1 MGKLTIQK
9 VSFIITTGGI
19 KMNKSVCVALGNAVR
34 ATRKSKN
41 LSQEAL
47 AEKLGVCKRTIMDIE
62 KNTGNPKFELLCMLV
77 RELDLPLY
85 EVFYPEVSDSSEMK
99 NVLMKELS
107 DCSDYEMKIILSV
120 VKSLRDT
127 LKNKDKNI

>member
-1 MGKLTIQK
+1 
-9 VSFIITTGGI
+9 
-19 KMNKSVCVALGNAVR
+19 MNKSVSALGSVVR

-47 AEKLGVCKRTIMDIE
+47 AERLGVCKRTIIDIE

-85 EVFYPEVSDSSEMK
+85 QVFYPELAENLEMK

-107 DCSDYEMKIILSV
+107 DCSNSELKVILPV
-120 VKSLRDT
+120 IKSLRKT
-127 LKNKDKNI
+127 LKDEKGIIY

>member
-1 MGKLTIQK
+1 MNQS
-9 VSFIITTGGI
+9 VS
-19 KMNKSVCVALGNAVR
+19 ALGSAVR

-47 AEKLGVCKRTIMDIE
+47 AEKLGICKRTIIDIE
-62 KNTGNPKFELLCMLV
+62 KNTGNPKFELLCLLV

-85 EVFYPEVSDSSEMK
+85 QVFYPEIAESSETR

-107 DCSDYEMKIILSV
+107 DCSDYEMKVILSV

-127 LKNKDKNI
+127 LKSEKDKKVLDILNKE

>member
-1 MGKLTIQK
+1 
-9 VSFIITTGGI
+9 
-19 KMNKSVCVALGNAVR
+19 MNQSVNVLGSVVR

-47 AEKLGVCKRTIMDIE
+47 AEKLGVCKRTIIDIE

-85 EVFYPEVSDSSEMK
+85 QVFYPEVSENMEMK

-107 DCSDYEMKIILSV
+107 DCSVYEMKVILSV
-120 VKSLRDT
+120 VKSLRCT
-127 LKNKDKNI
+127 LKSERDVI

>member
-1 MGKLTIQK
+1 MNQS
-9 VSFIITTGGI
+9 VS
-19 KMNKSVCVALGNAVR
+19 ALGSVVR
-34 ATRKSKN
+34 ATRKKKN

-85 EVFYPEVSDSSEMK
+85 EVFYPEVSDNSEMK

-107 DCSDYEMKIILSV
+107 DCSDYEMKVILSV
-120 VKSLRDT
+120 VKSLRHT
-127 LKNKDKNI
+127 LRSEEKIKDIS

>member
-1 MGKLTIQK
+1 MNQS
-9 VSFIITTGGI
+9 VS
-19 KMNKSVCVALGNAVR
+19 ALGNVVR

-62 KNTGNPKFELLCMLV
+62 KSTGNPKFELLCLLV

-85 EVFYPEVSDSSEMK
+85 QVFYPEIAESSEIK
-99 NVLMKELS
+99 NVLIKELS
-107 DCSDYEMKIILSV
+107 DCSEYEMKVIMSV
-120 VKSLRDT
+120 VKSLLWYIKRRREWISKLDIIAI
-127 LKNKDKNI
+127 LF